1 VQVQAD
7 IGVLVSELLDHLGQH
22 VTGLRVGG
30 SDRERAARFVL
41 ELLGQVL
48 DVADLAQDA
57 GRAVDH
63 LLPGRRD
70 PCEIAPV
77 AHEDLE
83 PELVLEQLDLLADAR
98 LRGVELLRRGGD
110 VETGLGD
117 GLRDSGVDAV
127 SSAHSS
133 HWRDAAGLRSARRT
147 PDRPLNAI
155 GGRRPAWDQAACGT
169 ASDVRQAGSAL
180 RSAYQRL
187 ISG

>member
-1 VQVQAD
+1 MQVQAD

-83 PELVLEQLDLLADAR
+83 AELVLEQLDLLADAR

-117 GLRDSGVDAV
+117 GREIAELMQFHPRILATGEA
-127 SSAHSS
+127 
-133 HWRDAAGLRSARRT
+133 RPGCAARAGRRTDRLLRSAAGALRG
-147 PDRPLNAI
+147 I
-155 GGRRPAWDQAACGT
+155 RRPAAPRATCARPAA
-169 ASDVRQAGSAL
+169 
-180 RSAYQRL
+180 RSGPLYQRL
-187 ISG
+187 ISA